1 MLHEILDIFPVLSD
15 QVYIRN
21 VLSAIVRNWWE
32 MRKQSRDS
40 TAMNNVEGEGVH
52 KIAGILVSVMR
63 FELGS
68 FTV

>member
-1 MLHEILDIFPVLSD
+1 
-15 QVYIRN
+15 
-21 VLSAIVRNWWE
+21 
-32 MRKQSRDS
+32 
-40 TAMNNVEGEGVH
+40 MNNVEGEGVH